1 MKLQA
6 YYKIIY
12 IKDDRMLNERKASWK
27 DYPPPVSFSVFINII
42 IIFTEVGEVG
52 MAFDCVVIGGKLR
65 LHLVVKQLAV

>member
-1 MKLQA
+1 
-6 YYKIIY
+6 
-12 IKDDRMLNERKASWK
+12 MLNERKASWK
-27 DYPPPVSFSVFINII
+27 DYPPPLSFSVFINII